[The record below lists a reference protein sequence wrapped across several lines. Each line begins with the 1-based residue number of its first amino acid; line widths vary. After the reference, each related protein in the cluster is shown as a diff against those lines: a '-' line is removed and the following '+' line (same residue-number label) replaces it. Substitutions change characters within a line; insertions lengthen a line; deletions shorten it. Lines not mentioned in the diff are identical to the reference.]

1 MTPFDKARLDKL
13 FDKTSDATR
22 LEDLPGL
29 VELWLQENHGATKGL
44 FILEKPE
51 GGTVMLSAQVT
62 LAESVF
68 LLEGAKL
75 DLFRPEKDGS

>member
-1 MTPFDKARLDKL
+1 MTPFEKARLDKL

-29 VELWLQENHGATKGL
+29 VELWLRGNPEATKGL
-44 FILEKPE
+44 FVLEKPE

-62 LAESVF
+62 LAEANF
-68 LLEGAKL
+68 LLDGAKL
-75 DLFRPEKDGS
+75 DLFLRKDVEP